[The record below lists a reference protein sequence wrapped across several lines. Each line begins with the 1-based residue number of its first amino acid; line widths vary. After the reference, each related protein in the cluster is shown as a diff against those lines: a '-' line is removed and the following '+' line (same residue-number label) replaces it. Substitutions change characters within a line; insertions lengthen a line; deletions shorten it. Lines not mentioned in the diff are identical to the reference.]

1 MNVIRIRRLI
11 CFSIQLCCI
20 CNLSGQN
27 SEPSFH
33 WKQDSNHLA
42 LFKNEIIL
50 WQLNFSKDQD
60 KPYFHPL
67 RTPQGFEITLERPED
82 HPWHRGLWFSFK
94 DINGT
99 NYWEEDVKKGVSAG
113 RSIIKDVKTT
123 LNKDFSAE
131 IIIRLSYQDSVGK
144 ILEEKRT
151 LYVSSPVKN
160 SGYTI
165 VWQQNFTALKKAR
178 LYLEKPAKHGGVKWG
193 GYAGLSYRG
202 SLSLQNPT
210 FLASNGWKWSQD
222 TIGFGEKVKWME
234 VHGQV
239 KGRENAYAGITLFDH
254 PKNPRY
260 PSPWYIWYASGKN
273 LFFCTT
279 FLFDEPM
286 ILEKGEKMNLLYK
299 TFIHDGQVPP
309 ETLTKMFNLFSKR
322 NK

>member
-1 MNVIRIRRLI
+1 MNVFRIRRLI

-20 CNLSGQN
+20 GNLYAQN
-27 SEPSFH
+27 RESSFH

-42 LFKNEIIL
+42 LSKNEVII
-50 WQLNFSKDQD
+50 WQLNFNKDQD

-67 RTPQGFEITLERPED
+67 RTPAGFEITLERPSD

-99 NYWEEDVKKGVSAG
+99 NYWEEDVKKGVSKG
-113 RSIIKDVKTT
+113 RSIIKSVKTT

-131 IIIRLSYQDSVGK
+131 VVILLSYQDSTGE
-144 ILEEKRT
+144 ILKEKRT
-151 LYVSSPVKN
+151 LYVSSPVKD
-160 SGYTI
+160 SGYAI
-165 VWQQNFTALKKAR
+165 VWKQNFTALKKAR
-178 LYLEKPAKHGGVKWG
+178 LYLEKPAVHGGVKWG

-202 SLSLQNPT
+202 SLSLQHPT

-222 TIGFGEKVKWME
+222 TTGYGEKVKWID
-234 VHGQV
+234 VHGRV
-239 KGRENAYAGITLFDH
+239 KGSENTYAGITMFDH

-286 ILEKGEKMNLLYK
+286 ILEKREEMNLLYK
-299 TFIHDGQVPP
+299 TFIHDGEVSSG
-309 ETLTKMFNLFSKR
+309 TLSKMFDAFSKS